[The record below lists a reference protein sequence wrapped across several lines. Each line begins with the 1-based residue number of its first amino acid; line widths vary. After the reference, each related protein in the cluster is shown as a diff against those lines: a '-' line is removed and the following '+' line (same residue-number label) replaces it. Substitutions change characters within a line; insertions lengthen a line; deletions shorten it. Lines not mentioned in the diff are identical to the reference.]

1 MTDVACTSPVILRNR
16 SEDSWGW
23 IVNNSSSAPKQQF
36 LLGENHCPS
45 LTKGWE
51 EKSSISCVKRNVFL
65 WQQLWNWNSAASQPS
80 KWWSSQ
86 LLKILDHCCAKNKEL
101 VKNDVFL
108 QDLFVFKKIMK
119 ERIETLK
126 EDQFQNEFQ
135 KNLNR
140 FRSWQVEIGI
150 LRQMKPCG
158 QVETSTASIYQISQ
172 RKCIK
177 CRIKVV
183 ATLFPIHPFLL
194 HPKNALFGNPKY

>member
-1 MTDVACTSPVILRNR
+1 ML
-16 SEDSWGW
+16 
-23 IVNNSSSAPKQQF
+23 
-36 LLGENHCPS
+36 
-45 LTKGWE
+45 
-51 EKSSISCVKRNVFL
+51 
-65 WQQLWNWNSAASQPS
+65 
-80 KWWSSQ
+80 
-86 LLKILDHCCAKNKEL
+86 
-101 VKNDVFL
+101 
-108 QDLFVFKKIMK
+108 K

-183 ATLFPIHPFLL
+183 AILFPIHPFLL
-194 HPKNALFGNPKY
+194 HPKNALFGNPILLFLPLVKICFWLISTETTWIELSHLTSALTALRNIQLRNGHSKQIHTHFS

>member
-126 EDQFQNEFQ
+126 SINFKTNSRRILIDSTLDKLRLGCCGKWNHADRWRLPQLQF
-135 KNLNR
+135 
-140 FRSWQVEIGI
+140 
-150 LRQMKPCG
+150 
-158 QVETSTASIYQISQ
+158 
-172 RKCIK
+172 IK
-177 CRIKVV
+177 YLSENV
-183 ATLFPIHPFLL
+183 
-194 HPKNALFGNPKY
+194 

>member
-1 MTDVACTSPVILRNR
+1 MHQ
-16 SEDSWGW
+16 
-23 IVNNSSSAPKQQF
+23 NNSF
-36 LLGENHCPS
+36 CLGKNHCP
-45 LTKGWE
+45 LIKGWE

-65 WQQLWNWNSAASQPS
+65 WEQLWNWNSAASQPS

-86 LLKILDHCCAKNKEL
+86 LLKILDHCAKNKEL

-108 QDLFVFKKIMK
+108 QDLFVLKKMMK
-119 ERIETLK
+119 GRIETLK

-172 RKCIK
+172 QNSIFKI
-177 CRIKVV
+177 
-183 ATLFPIHPFLL
+183 
-194 HPKNALFGNPKY
+194 LFGLVFQSVQLRFAWLA